1 MKEKQDEGGKLGNR
15 LWRKLGRNARVD
27 HYKKGEK
34 KIESEALKQSEDK
47 KVLKAS
53 NKRQKRNWMNQ
64 TETEKCG
71 LKRRR

>member
-1 MKEKQDEGGKLGNR
+1 MQGLTTT
-15 LWRKLGRNARVD
+15 RKA
-27 HYKKGEK
+27 KKK
-34 KIESEALKQSEDK
+34 NLESEALKQSEDK